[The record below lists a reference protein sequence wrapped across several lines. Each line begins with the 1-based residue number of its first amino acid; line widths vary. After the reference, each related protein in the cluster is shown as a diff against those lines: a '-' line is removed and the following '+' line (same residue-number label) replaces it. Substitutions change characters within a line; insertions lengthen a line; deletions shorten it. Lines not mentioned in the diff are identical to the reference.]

1 MSATFA
7 LFDNCYPTRST
18 FMQAG
23 FLQELEAQ
31 RTHEPEIAHSE
42 LSEVVVAPVFDVEK
56 VREDFPILREL
67 INGKPLV
74 YLDNGASSQKPL
86 RVLERLRHYYE
97 HENANIHRAVH
108 TLSQRA
114 TFEYE
119 RARATVRDYLGAQHS
134 HEIIFT
140 RGGTES
146 INLVASSWGRANLK
160 SGDEVVITAM
170 EHHANIVPWQLVCE
184 ATGAILKVVPL
195 FDNGELD
202 LVEYSK
208 LLESG
213 RVKMCAFTHISNTL
227 GTVNPVKEMIAQ
239 AHEVDA
245 KVLVD
250 GAQAVP
256 HLRPNVRELDADF
269 YVFSGHKVYGP
280 TGIGA
285 LYGKAELLNAM
296 PPYQGGG
303 DMIATVSFER
313 STWNELPFKF
323 EAGTPHIAG
332 AIGLGAAL
340 DYVVE
345 LGIENIQRHEHDLL
359 QYATSQVEDIEGL
372 RIIGTAKNKAS
383 ILSLVHREAHP
394 NDIGTLLN
402 EDGIA
407 VRTGHHCTMPLMTR
421 FGIPGTCRASFA
433 LYNTRDEIEVFVK
446 SLRKAIALLS

>member
-1 MSATFA
+1 MSFS
-7 LFDNCYPTRST
+7 LEPNCMTT
-18 FMQAG
+18 
-23 FLQELEAQ
+23 LQTELKNQ
-31 RTHEPEIAHSE
+31 RTQEPEIAHSE
-42 LSEVVVAPVFDVEK
+42 LSNGVATLTFDVDK
-56 VREDFPILREL
+56 IRNDFPILRETFD
-67 INGKPLV
+67 GKPLI
-74 YLDNGASSQKPL
+74 YLDNGATSQKPQ
-86 RVLERLRHYYE
+86 RVLERLRFYYE

-119 RARATVRDYLGAQHS
+119 KARATVRDFVGAEHA

-160 SGDEVVITAM
+160 SGDEGVITAM

-184 ATGAILKVVPL
+184 ATGASLKVVSV

-202 LVEYSK
+202 LIEYS
-208 LLESG
+208 LLLQSG
-213 RVKMCAFTHISNTL
+213 RVKIAAFTHISNTL
-227 GTVNPVKEMIAQ
+227 GTINPVKKMISR
-239 AHEVDA
+239 AHDA
-245 KVLVD
+245 GAVVLVD
-250 GAQAVP
+250 GSQATP
-256 HLRPNVRELDADF
+256 HMRPNVRELNADF

-280 TGIGA
+280 TGIGV
-285 LYGKAELLNAM
+285 LYGKEELLNAM

-303 DMIATVSFER
+303 DMIATVSFEK

-340 DYVVE
+340 DYIVE
-345 LGIENIQRHEHDLL
+345 LGMDNIARHEHDLL
-359 QYATSQVEDIEGL
+359 QYATAQVSDIEGL
-372 RIIGTAKNKAS
+372 RIIGTAPHKTS

-433 LYNTRDEIEVFVK
+433 LYNTRDEIDVFVK
-446 SLRKAIALLS
+446 SLRKAISLLS

>member
-1 MSATFA
+1 MT
-7 LFDNCYPTRST
+7 T
-18 FMQAG
+18 
-23 FLQELEAQ
+23 LQIELEEQ
-31 RTHEPEIAHSE
+31 RTQEPEIVESD
-42 LSEVVVAPVFDVEK
+42 LPKVVAPVFDVDK
-56 VREDFPILREL
+56 IREDFPILREV
-67 INGKPLV
+67 IDGKPLI
-74 YLDNGASSQKPL
+74 YFDNGATAQKPQI
-86 RVLERLRHYYE
+86 VIDRLVEYYS
-97 HENANIHRAVH
+97 HENANIHRGVH

-119 RARATVRDYLGAQHS
+119 KARATVRDFVGAEHA

-160 SGDEVVITAM
+160 DGDEVLITAM

-184 ATGAILKVVPL
+184 QTGAKLKVVPV

-202 LVEYSK
+202 AIEYSK
-208 LLESG
+208 LLQSG
-213 RVKMCAFTHISNTL
+213 RVKIASFTHISNML
-227 GTVNPVKEMIAQ
+227 GTINPVKEMIFR
-239 AHEVDA
+239 AHEVGA
-245 KVLVD
+245 VVLVD
-250 GAQAVP
+250 GAQAAP

-280 TGIGA
+280 TGIGV
-285 LYGKAELLNAM
+285 LYGKERLLNAM

-303 DMIATVSFER
+303 DMIATVSFEQ

-332 AIGLGAAL
+332 AIGLATAL
-340 DYVVE
+340 DYIVG
-345 LGIENIQRHEHDLL
+345 LGMENIERHEHDLL
-359 QYATSQVEDIEGL
+359 QYATAQVNGIAGL
-372 RIIGTAKNKAS
+372 RIIGTAPHKAS
-383 ILSLVHREAHP
+383 ILSLMHETVHPHDLGAA
-394 NDIGTLLN
+394 LN

-433 LYNTRDEIEVFVK
+433 LYNTHDEIDVFIR
-446 SLRKAIALLS
+446 SLRKAIELFS